1 MNFGGVMKHTASV
14 TLVCSLVLLFSLFR
28 FGDANTGSGSNVKP
42 VEVLTAIRA
51 GKLKV
56 IDCSYTYFEGMP
68 GIKLPPP
75 LANTKTFEIT
85 NVSRYDERGPAWYWN
100 WFSVGEHAG
109 THVDAPNHWISG
121 RDNPGVDRIDLGE
134 LIVPAAVIDVR
145 GKVTSNQDYEVTR
158 EDILEWEK
166 MNGKVPEDCLVVMKS
181 GWGSRGPD
189 PVKFLGIDAHG
200 QPHGPGFGESAA
212 EFLLKQ
218 RKIAGL
224 AVDTVSTEAMALA
237 GGKKPIPFPVH
248 YMVHG
253 AKKYQIEML
262 ANTDSLPATGALL
275 IVAPVKVQNGSGA
288 PARIYALVGS

>member
-1 MNFGGVMKHTASV
+1 ME
-14 TLVCSLVLLFSLFR
+14 LLERYLQ
-28 FGDANTGSGSNVKP
+28 AVKFWLP
-42 VEVLTAIRA
+42 KEQKQDIIAELSEDLHSQIEEKEAELGRKLTAI
-51 GKLKV
+51 
-56 IDCSYTYFEGMP
+56 
-68 GIKLPPP
+68 
-75 LANTKTFEIT
+75 
-85 NVSRYDERGPAWYWN
+85 
-100 WFSVGEHAG
+100 
-109 THVDAPNHWISG
+109 
-121 RDNPGVDRIDLGE
+121 
-134 LIVPAAVIDVR
+134 
-145 GKVTSNQDYEVTR
+145 EV
-158 EDILEWEK
+158 
-166 MNGKVPEDCLVVMKS
+166 
-181 GWGSRGPD
+181 
-189 PVKFLGIDAHG
+189 
-200 QPHGPGFGESAA
+200 